1 MSARE
6 FHYRLQRAAA
16 GYRPGAHAGS
26 SLGTGDRFAGHAR
39 LLDVPDPRRIDLRA
53 TLRSKR
59 REWLVR
65 TYRQR
70 AATPLHAIVDVSAS
84 MYFGVHRRKLELAA
98 DLVESM
104 GDSAFRAGDPAGLV
118 IFGATEGG
126 EFMPARR
133 GRGIGRA
140 MGDKLRQR
148 VRDSRADPPGSLQR
162 ATDRLAGREG
172 LVFLVSDFHWP
183 LDELAAAL
191 DRLHRASVVPV
202 VVWDRAELE
211 PPLEAGLLEVRDAE
225 TNGVRALWVNRALRA
240 RWLERVGE
248 RRAALGSV
256 CAARALRPFYL
267 IDRFDPDALSRYF
280 LEGYA

>member
-1 MSARE
+1 
-6 FHYRLQRAAA
+6 LI
-16 GYRPGAHAGS
+16 
-26 SLGTGDRFAGHAR
+26 
-39 LLDVPDPRRIDLRA
+39 DVPDPRRIDLRA
-53 TLRSKR
+53 TLRSTR

-65 TYRQR
+65 THRQR

-84 MYFGVHRRKLELAA
+84 MNFGVHRRKLEWAA

-118 IFGATEGG
+118 IFGAAGGG

-140 MGDKLRQR
+140 MGDSLRQR
-148 VRDSRADPPGSLQR
+148 VNDSRADPPGSLQR

-183 LDELAAAL
+183 LEELAAAL
-191 DRLHRASVVPV
+191 DRLHRARLVPV

-211 PPLEAGLLEVRDAE
+211 PPPEDGLLEVRDAE
-225 TNGVRALWVNRALRA
+225 TNGFRALWVDRALRA
-240 RWLERVGE
+240 RWLDRVGE
-248 RRAALGSV
+248 RRAALDSV
-256 CAARALRPFYL
+256 CAARGVRPFYL
-267 IDRFDPDALSRYF
+267 IDCFDPDALSRYF